1 MDGLIVNKILSG
13 VDTCF
18 KVLGRYSKN
27 LQEGKATHQWLLDKY
42 LKLEEE
48 SLNNVLEELKMDSQ
62 EFSSLLYDLQLR
74 LRALRDILNPFN
86 MKVDEITEELKIKV

>member
-1 MDGLIVNKILSG
+1 MDRLIVNKILSG

-18 KVLGRYSKN
+18 KVLGQYSKN

-48 SLNNVLEELKMDSQ
+48 NLDNVLEELKMDSQ
-62 EFSSLLYDLQLR
+62 EFYSLLYDLELR
-74 LRALRDILNPFN
+74 LRALRDILNP
-86 MKVDEITEELKIKV
+86 